1 MKKIMVF
8 VASALL
14 GIVFL
19 TACGSSDLMKNYT
32 TLAEDFTETLYE
44 DDYDGALAYVD
55 ATMQESITTDALTEI
70 VTGTTSEYGAF
81 QSVEGTEEISMSDYL
96 EKMGISESESSA
108 LDSLDC
114 TVVAVTVG
122 FESSEMY
129 LYLIFDTADREII
142 GINVYGQEGMDT
154 GEAALTDD
162 EMRSTAQSFLEA
174 AFSGDFDTAYGM
186 MSETLQ
192 GEMSADEIDTLVAET
207 TSLYGAFDEVGQ
219 VFLDGDEVIGYVSF
233 ADGVVNAYLTFDST
247 GKIDSF
253 FTDTP
258 Q

>member
-14 GIVFL
+14 GIAFL

-114 TVVAVTVG
+114 TVVAVAGG
-122 FESSEMY
+122 FESFRKY
-129 LYLIFDTADREII
+129 LFFFFYTAGRGSIW
-142 GINVYGQEGMDT
+142 
-154 GEAALTDD
+154 
-162 EMRSTAQSFLEA
+162 
-174 AFSGDFDTAYGM
+174 
-186 MSETLQ
+186 
-192 GEMSADEIDTLVAET
+192 
-207 TSLYGAFDEVGQ
+207 
-219 VFLDGDEVIGYVSF
+219 
-233 ADGVVNAYLTFDST
+233 
-247 GKIDSF
+247 GKV
-253 FTDTP
+253 
-258 Q
+258 